1 MQNTQDHLQNQS
13 SPPRPDEA
21 LVVVSMGK
29 HTRLGDVLE
38 FAVSGMAFETVEPEA
53 FLRGSW
59 KNRRVLFAI
68 STEPSGENT
77 QLRALAAGLRTG
89 ALALADCICAA
100 LIDGA
105 SGGEAHLDAITLL
118 LAANGAGAGVIAQP
132 LLESKRELKR
142 FSGGKETP
150 FERYRALA
158 RELVMRLC
166 ADAPQAPERPI
177 VRFLTTLEGGASFDW
192 RGYVARVM
200 EESGR
205 AMEDIGTPDETILLC
220 ENENGLPD
228 EKTLSL
234 LSGVGLL
241 RLLIASPATGGALY
255 LAGLIERACL
265 RGNYALPPHA
275 VLVFD
280 GVSAVEAM
288 ASRAEMERVKAFF
301 VQP

>member
-1 MQNTQDHLQNQS
+1 MQNKQDHLQNQS
-13 SPPRPDEA
+13 GTSKPEEA
-21 LVVVSMGK
+21 LVVISIGK

-38 FAVSGMAFETVEPEA
+38 FAVSGRAFETIEPEA
-53 FLRGSW
+53 FLCGDW
-59 KNRRVLFAI
+59 NNRRLLFAI
-68 STEPSGENT
+68 STEPSGENA

-89 ALALADCICAA
+89 ALWLTDCTCAA

-105 SGGEAHLDAITLL
+105 AGGEAHLDAIALL
-118 LAANGAGAGVIAQP
+118 LAANGAGAGVIAKP
-132 LLESKRELKR
+132 ILESKRELKR
-142 FSGGKETP
+142 FSGGRETP
-150 FERYRALA
+150 FDRYRSLA
-158 RELVMRLC
+158 RELVARLC

-192 RGYVARVM
+192 RGYLARLV
-200 EESGR
+200 ETSGG

-234 LSGVGLL
+234 LSGAGLL
-241 RLLIASPATGGALY
+241 RLLIASPETGGALY
-255 LAGLIERACL
+255 TACLIEQACL
-265 RGNYALPPHA
+265 RGSYALPPHA

-288 ASRAEMERVKAFF
+288 ASRAEMERVKGFF
-301 VQP
+301 AKR